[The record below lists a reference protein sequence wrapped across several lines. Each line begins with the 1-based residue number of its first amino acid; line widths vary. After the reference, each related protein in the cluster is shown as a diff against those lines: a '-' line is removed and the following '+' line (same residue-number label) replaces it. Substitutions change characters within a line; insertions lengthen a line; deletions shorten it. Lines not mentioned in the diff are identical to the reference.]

1 MLFQRTFKMSKDVP
15 TLVSSKSCPIV
26 STAAFEKKKPC
37 GIISPSAH
45 RKYSGAGAARGP
57 RPSRRCCSRTCAACD
72 IAQTLL
78 LPQQT
83 FKQCPI
89 KIKMQFHSDHELV
102 VIGIRFPSGVNE
114 NSSEKRLRL
123 HWAGFRFAFLLC
135 TYRANLIPEPSCRL
149 CPQCAAVCR

>member
-45 RKYSGAGAARGP
+45 RKHSGAGAARGP
-57 RPSRRCCSRTCAACD
+57 RPSRRCCSRTCAARD

-89 KIKMQFHSDHELV
+89 KIKMQFHSEKLDHELV

-114 NSSEKRLRL
+114 NSSETRLRL
-123 HWAGFRFAFLLC
+123 HCASFRFAILLC
-135 TYRANLIPEPSCRL
+135 TSRL
-149 CPQCAAVCR
+149 KRT